1 MTPAQAAAAR
11 KLKNERQRKNRLRQ
25 AAKVSS
31 CSQVAIAS
39 NSLETTTTSPSRSG
53 EESNNVQTRSERQH
67 AQQQSTTT
75 ADQPDERVNL
85 TNEPL
90 FPAIPVPMEIQE
102 AVASTSATLFAKPTT
117 AAPKT
122 RAQIQREYR
131 QRIAASKTAAQRA
144 AAREARNRRDRNNRL
159 RQAANLVIASGS
171 LEATTTS
178 SSRSGQRFPRPDR
191 EERGKWIKFVQ
202 INRSEKNWLPS
213 HYSHVCSLHFRE
225 EDIYTTKEGRRY
237 LKKSAV
243 PCIDMPRPFGKSSRK
258 KIHACRRN
266 LEERNRKSS
275 LGISL
280 DHDKKY
286 GIPIIASST
295 SNQPTSQQQTDEETL
310 TQVKIEVESDDA
322 ASTGSGPD
330 EIKTEICFSDHEIT
344 APSTSAAEP
353 PAKRQKTQIDDLN
366 AKIDELKEI
375 ILNNN
380 DNDEC
385 LVFGKYIGFQLQKM
399 TYETRTL
406 CQLNIQKLCSE
417 ALLNQIRE
425 GTSITVDVVQNMNN

>member
-1 MTPAQAAAAR
+1 MGNKIKPVKRTKKRSYKSNAKHMNDVRR
-11 KLKNERQRKNRLRQ
+11 KK
-25 AAKVSS
+25 KVEN
-31 CSQVAIAS
+31 I
-39 NSLETTTTSPSRSG
+39 NTEITSH
-53 EESNNVQTRSERQH
+53 T
-67 AQQQSTTT
+67 
-75 ADQPDERVNL
+75 
-85 TNEPL
+85 
-90 FPAIPVPMEIQE
+90 
-102 AVASTSATLFAKPTT
+102 
-117 AAPKT
+117 
-122 RAQIQREYR
+122 Y
-131 QRIAASKTAAQRA
+131 
-144 AAREARNRRDRNNRL
+144 
-159 RQAANLVIASGS
+159 
-171 LEATTTS
+171 
-178 SSRSGQRFPRPDR
+178 
-191 EERGKWIKFVQ
+191 
-202 INRSEKNWLPS
+202 
-213 HYSHVCSLHFRE
+213 
-225 EDIYTTKEGRRY
+225 
-237 LKKSAV
+237 
-243 PCIDMPRPFGKSSRK
+243 MPRPFGKSSRK

>member
-243 PCIDMPRPFGKSSRK
+243 PCID
-258 KIHACRRN
+258 
-266 LEERNRKSS
+266 
-275 LGISL
+275 
-280 DHDKKY
+280 
-286 GIPIIASST
+286 ASST